1 MKRFSQDHKSD
12 KSLNEIEQILMKAD
26 HIGFIKSFI
35 QYGILKTEAKR
46 GTIWLHGAPNTGKT
60 TLLKMLEEIFTIVPF
75 T

>member
-1 MKRFSQDHKSD
+1 
-12 KSLNEIEQILMKAD
+12 MKAD
-26 HIGFIKSFI
+26 HIGFIKSFV